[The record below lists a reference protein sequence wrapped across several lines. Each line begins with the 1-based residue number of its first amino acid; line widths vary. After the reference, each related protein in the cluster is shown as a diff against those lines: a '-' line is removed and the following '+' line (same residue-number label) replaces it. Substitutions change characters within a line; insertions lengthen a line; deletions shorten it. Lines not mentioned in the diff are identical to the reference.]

1 MGTSYFPLRVCTIG
15 TQVAKCQC
23 LASSSTTLG
32 LSQHLSWVLLFSCIS
47 LPLTQ
52 SCQALLSGCLQRLV
66 PLSPYPPS
74 CSPCAHAFL
83 FYPPEK
89 KRIQLLGNRLCALR
103 GCFSLEKVSSRHG
116 EWGSG
121 TDGCLTADRQH
132 WLSSLEHWP
141 PSSSVFP
148 RYCILLPFL
157 RTALLGS
164 SCIYLQ
170 AYMLRLLVFFF
181 TPTRILL
188 PMS

>member
-1 MGTSYFPLRVCTIG
+1 M
-15 TQVAKCQC
+15 
-23 LASSSTTLG
+23 
-32 LSQHLSWVLLFSCIS
+32 
-47 LPLTQ
+47 
-52 SCQALLSGCLQRLV
+52 V

-74 CSPCAHAFL
+74 CSPCAHTL

-132 WLSSLEHWP
+132 WLSSLKHWP

-148 RYCILLPFL
+148 PLLYSVAFLANSLARKLLYLLTSLYALSSGIFFLLPPAF
-157 RTALLGS
+157 S
-164 SCIYLQ
+164 SPCPKY
-170 AYMLRLLVFFF
+170 
-181 TPTRILL
+181 PTQHQVLSRHLS
-188 PMS
+188 PPNTYY